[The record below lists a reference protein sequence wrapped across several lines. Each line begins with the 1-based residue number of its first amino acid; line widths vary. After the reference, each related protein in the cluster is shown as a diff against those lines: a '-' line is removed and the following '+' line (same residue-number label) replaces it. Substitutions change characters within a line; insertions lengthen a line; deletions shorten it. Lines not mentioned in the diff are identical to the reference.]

1 MGRRIRRA
9 AVAGLAATAVL
20 AGTSAYLLRDPSPV
34 GYWRSADARATYLER
49 YDRAFRD
56 LPAPSET
63 RDVRTGYG
71 IVRAY
76 RFGTARPGEAPI
88 LLVPGRS
95 SGVPMWADVLARLCP
110 TRPSARPPQ
119 SSADVPARSC
129 DREVY
134 AVDALGDAGMSVQD
148 RPLAGAEDQAAWLA
162 EAMTAL
168 GIGRA
173 HLVGHS
179 FGAWSAANLAV
190 RHPERVATLTLWEPI
205 LVFAGLRWQMYV
217 ATLPSALPF
226 LPESWRRK
234 GLASI
239 GGADEADATASPIG
253 AMIDAG
259 AAGYRAALPTPVQ
272 PDDAALAQLTM
283 PVFVGLGGRSAVTDT
298 AAAAERAR
306 TLPNAT
312 VRVWPDGTHSLPME
326 HPDELLAELSAL
338 MARRPA

>member
-9 AVAGLAATAVL
+9 VMVGAVAAVVL
-20 AGTSAYLLRDPSPV
+20 GAVGAYLVRDPSPV

-49 YDRAFRD
+49 YDRALRD

-76 RFGTARPGEAPI
+76 RFGTPRPGEAPI

-95 SGVPMWADVLARLCP
+95 SGVPMWADVVARL
-110 TRPSARPPQ
+110 R
-119 SSADVPARSC
+119 

-148 RPLAGAEDQAAWLA
+148 RPLAGADDQAAWLA
-162 EAMTAL
+162 ETMTAL

-190 RHPERVATLTLWEPI
+190 RHPDRVATLTLWEPI

-239 GGADEADATASPIG
+239 GGADEADTTSSPIG
-253 AMIDAG
+253 AMIDAA
-259 AAGYRAALPTPVQ
+259 AAGYRAALPTPVR
-272 PDDAALAQLTM
+272 PDDAALARLTM

-298 AAAAERAR
+298 AAAADRAR
-306 TLPNAT
+306 ALPNAT
-312 VRVWPDGTHSLPME
+312 VRVWPDGTHSLPMQY
-326 HPDELLAELSAL
+326 PDELLAELSAL
-338 MARRPA
+338 MARRPG